1 MRLVSVLPLT
11 LILAAC
17 GGGSSSDG
25 STPGNADPLSGGANP
40 GGGSSLGDVAKRDCS
55 AGQWRGYS
63 FPMPEYPGYSLQVP
77 VITAPDPEFRFQDV
91 RRALID
97 VVDAKDDGRENQ
109 GPSWSATSNGLTST
123 INYTNSNGI
132 EIWTLTLDGGP
143 GYDYGNRRNYTV
155 RQLSDCTLEFEGSD
169 PVSAELEVDYSAGR
183 EESVGT
189 QYSQG
194 QPSKKYKTL
203 IRSDLSGKAVTA
215 RINTGE
221 AHPVSISTWN
231 SLGERTLLETCE
243 DHAGYACVG
252 PATAIAGN

>member
-1 MRLVSVLPLT
+1 M
-11 LILAAC
+11 
-17 GGGSSSDG
+17 
-25 STPGNADPLSGGANP
+25 
-40 GGGSSLGDVAKRDCS
+40 
-55 AGQWRGYS
+55 
-63 FPMPEYPGYSLQVP
+63 
-77 VITAPDPEFRFQDV
+77 
-91 RRALID
+91 
-97 VVDAKDDGRENQ
+97 
-109 GPSWSATSNGLTST
+109 
-123 INYTNSNGI
+123 
-132 EIWTLTLDGGP
+132 
-143 GYDYGNRRNYTV
+143 
-155 RQLSDCTLEFEGSD
+155 
-169 PVSAELEVDYSAGR
+169 
-183 EESVGT
+183 GT